1 MAGGGG
7 SRATGDDGSHQEIS
21 GGTQQN
27 VVFGQVIENV
37 HFHGG
42 HDFRTVHGVGGLGP
56 GRGPDRGL
64 GTVVL
69 QSAVVLLGVFLLLAR
84 PGLPLPAEFDP
95 GPVTAG
101 WSLLVG
107 AVGYAAWSRV
117 RRERAR
123 RRLAAWRTKRNLV
136 RAAEALAEGLAV
148 RYDQDERLT
157 RINDPYPLDV
167 AWTTPDAEEE
177 GAAGEEQ
184 EGTDAEERRPSARL
198 APAGIADYYTAT
210 PARRLVVLGGAGAGK
225 SVFVLRL
232 AHALLHRRAKG
243 SGDPVPAV
251 VSLAS
256 WDPGQGLL
264 RWMADQLADAH
275 PEACTPVPGAPAADV
290 AFHLLLTGRVLPVLD
305 GFDELPGERRAAALH
320 QISQTMRGR
329 RPFVLAGREPEYRE
343 HAPDEVDFERT
354 EIRLSPLGD
363 ATVRAYLSSAQAH
376 TRWTPVLDRLTDHS
390 GAAPPEVRRLREV
403 LSVPLMV
410 GLARAAY
417 AHTTSDPSELL
428 DPDVFGS
435 RADIERHL
443 YDAFL
448 DAVYSSSHDMQAAHG
463 GWSPQQARTWIGYLA
478 ARMKAANEQD
488 LAWWRLDETL
498 PRFVAVL
505 VLVPALL
512 VGTLSVAGLTFGLPW
527 WRWQPLPS
535 LPGAYA
541 MLCALVLVAE
551 AAVRTVGRQE
561 PPRRLH
567 RPDRDDGREAF
578 AEWPD
583 RARAVLA
590 AIALAAAGTAA
601 SRWGGSWIFPMIY
614 VSGVVVW
621 WYGRRILGRVWRLA
635 DPAVADTPAALL
647 RADRRGVLTLGWFPS
662 LRPDNEATPLRYVL
676 LLPPVMLLSWQFI
689 GGGRD
694 VVTGRDWALMAVEM
708 SVYWLLFSF
717 GFSAWGGFTMA
728 RLYFWATGRL
738 PWQLLSFLE
747 DAHAR
752 GVLRQ
757 AGGVYRFRH
766 IELRDRLAR
775 GVPAEV
781 LVRPRAAPGRVR
793 RAVAMVLVLA
803 ASGGQLVVGSGAV
816 LAERLPGPVRSLPAA
831 CELLD
836 PADLTRLMKD
846 PAEVGAADGASC
858 SAGEQ
863 APFSRNVSI
872 GVHRSLGIGD
882 GIVLSGTERAQTR
895 YVELRDQATGRAAK
909 DVSHGGFHRDLSGLG
924 HEAYLAVRSRP
935 AAVTTRIEQPQ
946 TTASVGMRIGNA
958 LIELDYTEE
967 FASVERAAEI
977 VQILARQ
984 ALRQADLAATRPL
997 EEDPKPFFRGTT
1009 EPAVDGPL
1017 ASVTPQSALPSKDHR
1032 FVFHNRRAAGSV
1044 YGATW
1049 QGDERSYLW
1058 HLESVPFVFRA
1069 PTHMDCRRGE
1079 YIPDDSTY
1087 TCTALPDHV
1096 TAGLVPELRLEIR
1109 SLRCGENCTDE
1120 RTASFLRSTRAHAA
1134 TTWTKHDERAYYA
1147 ADPVGDSR
1155 YRMAMKRSWAW
1166 QNKSEGT
1173 QQAFLL
1179 WVRIEVPFE
1188 HRALAQKVVNGIYAQ
1203 TGGAEIMQF
1212 HRRSA

>member
-1 MAGGGG
+1 M
-7 SRATGDDGSHQEIS
+7 D
-21 GGTQQN
+21 
-27 VVFGQVIENV
+27 
-37 HFHGG
+37 
-42 HDFRTVHGVGGLGP
+42 HDLPAVHGAGGLGL

-69 QSAVVLLGVFLLLAR
+69 PSAVVLLGVFLLLAR
-84 PGLPLPAEFDP
+84 PELPLPAGLDP
-95 GPVTAG
+95 GPVTGG

-107 AVGYAAWSRV
+107 AVGWAVWSRV

-123 RRLAAWRTKRNLV
+123 RRLAAWRTKRNLA

-148 RYDQDERLT
+148 RYDEDERLT

-167 AWTTPDAEEE
+167 AWTTPEAEEE

-184 EGTDAEERRPSARL
+184 EGADAEEQHPSAHPA
-198 APAGIADYYTAT
+198 APEIADYYTAT

-225 SVFVLRL
+225 SVLVLRL

-243 SGDPVPAV
+243 SGDPVPTV

-256 WDPGQGLL
+256 WDPDQGLL

-275 PEACTPVPGAPAADV
+275 PEACTPVPEAPAADV

-305 GFDELPGERRAAALH
+305 GFDELPEDRRAAALH

-329 RPFVLAGREPEYRE
+329 RPFVLASREPEYRE
-343 HAPDEVDFERT
+343 HVPDEVDFERT

-363 ATVRAYLSSAQAH
+363 ATVRAYLGPGQAH
-376 TRWTPVLDRLTDHS
+376 TRWTPVLDRLADRS
-390 GAAPPEVRRLREV
+390 SAAPPEVRRLRQV

-410 GLARAAY
+410 GLARVAY
-417 AHTTSDPSELL
+417 AHTTAHPSELL
-428 DPDVFGS
+428 EPDAFGS

-448 DAVYSSSHDMQAAHG
+448 DAVYSSSHDIQAAHG
-463 GWSPQQARTWIGYLA
+463 GWSPQQARTWVGFLA

-512 VGTLSVAGLTFGLPW
+512 VGPLSVAGLTFGLPW
-527 WRWQPLPS
+527 WRQWLPLPS

-541 MLCALVLVAE
+541 MLCGLVLVAE
-551 AAVRTVGRQE
+551 AAVRTAGRQE

-567 RPDRDDGREAF
+567 RPGREDIRDAL
-578 AEWPD
+578 AKWPD

-590 AIALAAAGTAA
+590 ALAIAAAGTAGFH
-601 SRWGGSWIFPMIY
+601 WGGWWLFPLPY
-614 VSGVVVW
+614 VYGVVGW
-621 WYGRRILGRVWRLA
+621 WYGRRVLGRVWRSA
-635 DPAVADTPAALL
+635 DPALADTPAALL
-647 RADRRGVLTLGWFPS
+647 RADRRGVLTLGWFAP
-662 LRPDNEATPLRYVL
+662 LRPDNEVTPLRYVL
-676 LLPPVMLLSWQFI
+676 LLPSVMLLAWQFM
-689 GGGRD
+689 GGGGD
-694 VVTGRDWALMAVEM
+694 VVTHRDWALMAVAM
-708 SVYWLLFSF
+708 PVFWLLFSF
-717 GFSAWGGFTMA
+717 GSSAWGGFTMA

-738 PWQLLSFLE
+738 PWHLLPFLE

-781 LVRPRAAPGRVR
+781 LAQPRTAPGRVR
-793 RAVAMVLVLA
+793 RAVAMMLVLA

-816 LAERLPGPVRSLPAA
+816 VAERLPGPVRSLPAA
-831 CELLD
+831 CALLD
-836 PADLTRLMKD
+836 PADLARLMKD
-846 PAEVGAADGASC
+846 PAQLGAADGASC

-872 GVHRSLGIGD
+872 DISRILVAGD
-882 GIVLSGTERAQTR
+882 GFVFSGPEKARIH
-895 YVELRDQATGRAAK
+895 YVELRGQATNAAES
-909 DVSHGGFHRDLSGLG
+909 VASAGGFHRDLSGLG
-924 HEAYLAVRSRP
+924 HEAYLAVWSGWSDPTGRVERP
-935 AAVTTRIEQPQ
+935 RA
-946 TTASVGMRIGNA
+946 TARVGVRIGNA
-958 LIELDYTEE
+958 LMQLDYTEE
-967 FASVERAAEI
+967 FASFERAAEI
-977 VQILARQ
+977 AQILARQ
-984 ALRQADLAATRPL
+984 ALRRADIAGTRPR
-997 EEDPKPFFRGTT
+997 ERDPKPDVGGTT
-1009 EPAVDGPL
+1009 KPAVDRPL
-1017 ASVTPQSALPSKDHR
+1017 ASVPPQSALPAKDHR
-1032 FVFHNRRAAGSV
+1032 FVFYNRRAAGSV

-1058 HLESVPFVFRA
+1058 QLHLADFIFRA
-1069 PTHMDCRRGE
+1069 PKHMNCRSGDTDR
-1079 YIPDDSTY
+1079 DDPSTY
-1087 TCTALPDHV
+1087 TCTAAPDHV
-1096 TAGLVPELRLEIR
+1096 KAGLLPELRLEIR

-1120 RTASFLRSTRAHAA
+1120 RTAEFMRTAPHQAA
-1134 TTWTKHDERAYYA
+1134 TTWTERNERTYYA
-1147 ADPVGDSR
+1147 TDFVGDSR
-1155 YRMAMKRSWAW
+1155 YRMAMKRFWAW

-1173 QQAFLL
+1173 KQAFLL
-1179 WVRIEVPFE
+1179 WVRIEVPSE
-1188 HRALAQKVVNGIYAQ
+1188 HRALAQKIVNDMYAQ
-1203 TGGAEIMQF
+1203 TGAAETMQF
-1212 HRRSA
+1212 D